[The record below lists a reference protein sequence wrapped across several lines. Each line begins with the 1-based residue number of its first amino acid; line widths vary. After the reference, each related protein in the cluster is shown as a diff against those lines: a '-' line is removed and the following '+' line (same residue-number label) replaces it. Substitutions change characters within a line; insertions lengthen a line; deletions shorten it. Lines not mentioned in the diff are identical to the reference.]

1 MKQSPPLKVIQKLW
15 PQIHPFRHRL
25 LLGIGLIML
34 TTGLDLLGPV
44 FIGKAADIVVS
55 ESPNYQELT
64 WTCFIFLML
73 VSFKSLSEM
82 AQAFTIQTTGLLIT
96 QQLRLSVFE
105 RMLRL
110 PLSFYDENSSGRL
123 ITRVIN
129 DVRSLSEL
137 FTASMSVLALDVMI
151 IIGTLI
157 AMLVMDWKLAS
168 LVLVTFPIVVWVI
181 LHFGDRLSSAY
192 QEARSR
198 LSEING
204 FLGENIAAMTTI
216 HRLGAETERQKSFDG
231 IVERH
236 QGALIKSI
244 QAYAQVQPWAN
255 VLNGIAMGTL
265 MGVGGMWVIQGKIKV
280 GVLVAFFAYIRN
292 LFQPIRDL
300 VEKYNVV
307 LSAMVSADRVSKVFE
322 EKPEESES
330 GLVPELSIPTPCGVR
345 FEKVEFSYPNRNEKA
360 LSGVSFNLEPGK
372 TLAIVGATG
381 SGKSTLAKL
390 LLRFYDVSAGHIWLG
405 EIPIQKWPRKTL
417 RKHVGFIPQDVY
429 LFEGTIRDNLC
440 LSQPGVS
447 DDLLIEQC
455 RKAQLWDSIQN
466 RGGLDLKIEEGGNNL
481 SLGEKQLLSF
491 ARMLV
496 INPEILVMDEA
507 TASLDNASEGRLM
520 KAVDELL
527 QGRTALII
535 AHRLSTIENCDQVIV
550 LEKGELREQGTFESL
565 IRQKGL
571 FERIYRLYQESSL
584 KTEIKTDT

>member
-1 MKQSPPLKVIQKLW
+1 MKQSHPLQVIQKLW
-15 PQIHPFRHRL
+15 PQIRPYRHRL
-25 LLGIGLIML
+25 LLGVILIAL
-34 TTGLDLLGPV
+34 TTGLELLGPV
-44 FIGKAADIVVS
+44 FIGKAADVVVS
-55 ESPNYQELT
+55 DNPNYQDLT
-64 WTCFIFLML
+64 WICFIFLMV
-73 VSFKSLSEM
+73 VSLKSISEM

-105 RMLRL
+105 RILRF

-129 DVRSLSEL
+129 DVRSLSEM

-157 AMLVMDWKLAS
+157 AMLVMDWKLAC
-168 LVLVTFPIVVWVI
+168 LVLLTFPLVVWVI
-181 LHFGDRLSSAY
+181 LHFGDRLSNAY

-216 HRLGAETERQKSFDG
+216 HRLGAQTERQTSFDG
-231 IVERH
+231 IVDRH

-265 MGVGGMWVIQGKIKV
+265 MSVGGLWVIQGRIKV

-307 LSAMVSADRVSKVFE
+307 LSAMVSADRVAKVFE
-322 EKPEESES
+322 EKPEEAES
-330 GLVPELSIPTPCGVR
+330 SSVPELSIPTPCGVR
-345 FEKVEFSYPNRNEKA
+345 FEKVDFNYPNRKEKA

-390 LLRFYDVSAGHIWLG
+390 LLRFYDLSAGHIWLG
-405 EIPIQKWPRKTL
+405 EIPIEQWPRKVL

-429 LFEGTIRDNLC
+429 LFEGSIRDNLC
-440 LSQPGVS
+440 LSQVGVP

-455 RKAQLWDSIQN
+455 RKAQLWDCIQN

-491 ARMLV
+491 ARILV

-507 TASLDNASEGRLM
+507 TASLDNASEARLM

-527 QGRTALII
+527 KGRTALII

-550 LEKGELREQGTFESL
+550 LEKGELREQGTFENL

-571 FERIYRLYQESSL
+571 FERIYRLYQESGQ
-584 KTEIKTDT
+584 KK